1 MTAVGVFL
9 CFGAVMALLA
19 GTTLIWRGTAL
30 ERMWVLNAAAYRQM
44 APYGKVIGVPFVGLS
59 AALAVAGA
67 GWFRRRVW
75 GWRLAVGIIAT
86 QVVGDLVNVF
96 TGEWVK
102 GGTGVIVAGGLLFYL
117 MRPRV
122 RAAFRSGKEPE

>member
-9 CFGAVMALLA
+9 FFGAVMALFA
-19 GTTLIWRGTAL
+19 GTTLIWRGTVL

-44 APYGKVIGVPFVGLS
+44 APYGKVIGVPFLALS

-86 QVVGDLVNVF
+86 QMVGDLVNVF
-96 TGEWVK
+96 AGEWVK
-102 GGTGVIVAGGLLFYL
+102 AGTGVILAGGLLFYL
-117 MRPRV
+117 TRPRV
-122 RAAFRSGKEPE
+122 RAAFGSWKEPE